1 MMLEDDDILEEPKFT
16 TNERLVI
23 PIWGFLLLFFLPA
36 TLTIVYLY
44 YYSSM
49 DTTTS
54 SIIALAVMNGS
65 INSVIAWLTIRLDGH
80 SNDALDHL
88 DTIMGTIEDLDET
101 MDEANQMV
109 NSFTADLEE
118 AKGVFTKVGVDLTDL
133 DLEPLAEVVEKLK
146 ENKDGF
152 TEILDNL
159 KDIDVTHYINQAKRI
174 DWQAMLDSAEEIMGF
189 IQGRNDGSLNIPKP
203 SVSAVSMPKMSNDI
217 FDDEDDDESFFR
229 GGLTL
234 APPPKKLNLTPP
246 RRPN

>member
-1 MMLEDDDILEEPKFT
+1 MMFEDEYPDTGSKFA
-16 TNERLVI
+16 ESDRLVI
-23 PIWGFLLLFFLPA
+23 PIWGFLLLFFAPA
-36 TLTIVYLY
+36 TITVVYLY
-44 YYSSM
+44 YNSSM

-80 SNDALDHL
+80 SNDALEHL
-88 DTIMGTIEDLDET
+88 DVIMGGMEDLDQT
-101 MDEANQMV
+101 MDEASQMV

-174 DWQAMLDSAEEIMGF
+174 DWQSLLDSAEEIMSF
-189 IQGRNDGSLNIPKP
+189 INSKQGPLEIPKP
-203 SVSAVSMPKMSNDI
+203 SVPAIAMPTIDP
-217 FDDEDDDESFFR
+217 FDEEEDDSFFR
-229 GGLTL
+229 TGLTL
-234 APPPKKLNLTPP
+234 SPPPRNLNLTPP
-246 RRPN
+246 RKSD